1 MSTHR
6 IALAF
11 AACLTASGSAIAEGP
26 NLGRPLTEAEIPD
39 YARYVMPD
47 GTGLPPGK
55 GTAVAGK
62 AIYEAQCATCH
73 GATGNEGPIMAPV
86 GPAKGYAKPA
96 GRFWPHATT
105 MFDYVRRAMPFMTP
119 KSLSDDEV
127 YAVTAYIL
135 WRNGL
140 IEEDAEVNAQTL
152 PSIAMPNRGNFIDL
166 WARQADK
173 PY

>member
-1 MSTHR
+1 MSTRR
-6 IALAF
+6 IALAV
-11 AACLTASGSAIAEGP
+11 AAALASSTPAIAEGP
-26 NLGRPLTEAEIPD
+26 NLGQPLTEAEIPY

-55 GTAVAGK
+55 GTAAEGK
-62 AIYEAQCATCH
+62 AIYEAQCASCH
-73 GATGNEGPIMAPV
+73 GATGNEGPVMPPV
-86 GPAKGYAKPA
+86 GPAKAYAKSA

-105 MFDYVRRAMPFMTP
+105 IFDYVRRAMPFMTP
-119 KSLSDDEV
+119 KALSDDEV

-140 IEEDAEVNAQTL
+140 IEESAVVDAQSL
-152 PSIAMPNRGNFIDL
+152 PKVAMPNRGNFIDL
-166 WARQADK
+166 WAKQADK